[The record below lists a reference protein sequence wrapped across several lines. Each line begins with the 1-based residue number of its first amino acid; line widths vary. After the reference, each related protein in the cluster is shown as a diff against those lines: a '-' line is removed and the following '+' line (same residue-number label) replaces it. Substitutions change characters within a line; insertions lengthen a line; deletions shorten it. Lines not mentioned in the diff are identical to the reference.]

1 MERIVIRPA
10 RASDAADLA
19 RNWIEGAQHHVELDP
34 ESFRVS
40 STDGLVE
47 FFEESLKRPRSEDSV
62 WLVAEVDGQVVG
74 DVAMGAGTRC
84 GVRHAG
90 HLCREPVVGAVLRT
104 RDGLAAALD
113 CL

>member
-34 ESFRVS
+34 ESFRVP

-47 FFEESLKRPRSEDSV
+47 FFEESLGMTAWTESTSLRIWRLGFRIPRGAHNASGQRP
-62 WLVAEVDGQVVG
+62 
-74 DVAMGAGTRC
+74 
-84 GVRHAG
+84 
-90 HLCREPVVGAVLRT
+90 GAVRFACLLII
-104 RDGLAAALD
+104 LAPSGE
-113 CL
+113 